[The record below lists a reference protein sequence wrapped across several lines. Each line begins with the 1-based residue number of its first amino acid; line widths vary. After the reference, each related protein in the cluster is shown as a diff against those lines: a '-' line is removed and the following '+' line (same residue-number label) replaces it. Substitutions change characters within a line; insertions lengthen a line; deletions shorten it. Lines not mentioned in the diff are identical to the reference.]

1 MTAAVRRVTHPG
13 PVHPVRIESLE
24 GRGRTLA
31 FALEPGLTLNEAI
44 ARPLVAAG
52 LEAAAVTIREA
63 TLGPMVYVLPAPA
76 RSAGRLAEYSEPHP
90 VPGVTRIEVANAS
103 FGRRDGEPFVHC
115 HAAWTGADGR
125 RLVGHVL
132 PHETV
137 VVASA
142 PGAGRAWGLAE
153 VGLRA
158 LPDPEPGFTLFQP
171 VALDRAAAAAAPG
184 DGGGPRLVVARLR
197 PNEDIT
203 ESLEAL
209 CRRHGFGAA
218 VVRGSLGG
226 LSRPVFE
233 PGRAVVDEIATEVL
247 VRGDGVAPDAAGKP
261 RAHVDA
267 VVTGMAG
274 TTHEGRLVRGRNLVS
289 VTLEVFLEELPAA

>member
-1 MTAAVRRVTHPG
+1 MAVQRVTHPG

-52 LEAAAVTIREA
+52 LEAAAVTLRGV

-76 RSAGRLAEYSEPHP
+76 RSAGRLAAYSEPYP
-90 VPGVTRIEVANAS
+90 VPGATRIEVANAS

-137 VVASA
+137 VVASPPPSA
-142 PGAGRAWGLAE
+142 ARAWGLAE
-153 VGLRA
+153 VGLRT
-158 LPDPEPGFTLFQP
+158 LPDPETEFTLFQP
-171 VALDRAAAAAAPG
+171 VALDRAAAAAAPA
-184 DGGGPRLVVARLR
+184 DGGPRLVVARLR

-203 ESLEAL
+203 EGLEAL
-209 CRRHGFGAA
+209 CRRHGLRAA
-218 VVRGSLGG
+218 AVRGSLGG

-233 PGRAVVDEIATEVL
+233 PERAVVDEIATEVL
-247 VRGDGVAPDAAGKP
+247 IQGGGVTPDAAGNP

-289 VTLEVFLEELPAA
+289 VTLELFLEELPAA